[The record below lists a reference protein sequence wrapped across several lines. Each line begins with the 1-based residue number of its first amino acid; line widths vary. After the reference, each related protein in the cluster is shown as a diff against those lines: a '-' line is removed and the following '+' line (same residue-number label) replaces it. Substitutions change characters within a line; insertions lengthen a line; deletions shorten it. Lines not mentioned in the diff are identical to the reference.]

1 MSKAALALFLLGIAL
16 VILCCVITII
26 TSNNI
31 KKVSNI
37 LTTKKPVVE
46 EKKEE
51 ISYFHYVDLGK
62 DAYYLHDAVRHTT
75 GVAMYHSVKISDNP
89 PDLNENMN
97 DPEWLYRNYET
108 IGIWF
113 DADNNK
119 WRTEVTRTAY
129 THWGKG
135 QFLFMDFEY
144 TYNNIKNRCVV
155 KEPYILRKKE
165 KTTDTP
171 TPVSE

>member
-108 IGIWF
+108 IDIHL
-113 DADNNK
+113 DAESGK
-119 WRTEVTRTAY
+119 WYTQVSRMAT
-129 THWGKG
+129 THWGNGKM
-135 QFLFMDFEY
+135 LMVDFEY
-144 TYNNIKNRCVV
+144 IKDNVSFQCIIQEPNIKGEN
-155 KEPYILRKKE
+155 K
-165 KTTDTP
+165 
-171 TPVSE
+171 